1 MAQKRKRRTAN
12 LNNRN
17 ERRYSSTRAGNGQN
31 GGEQKRAQR
40 VSSLTAEAVRATAD
54 RVAENTMAAADI
66 MHEQTEQF
74 VDELCQQSDLM
85 ARHVENV
92 FGRWV
97 KLVTWPMQ
105 MTRQAAAEA
114 EEMREE
120 QRAA

>member
-12 LNNRN
+12 LNKRN
-17 ERRYSSTRAGNGQN
+17 EHRYSSTRYGNGQN
-31 GGEQKRAQR
+31 RADQERAQR
-40 VSSLTAEAVRATAD
+40 VSSITAEAVRATAD

-74 VDELCQQSDLM
+74 VEELCQQSDLM

-97 KLVTWPMQ
+97 KLITWPMQ

>member
-1 MAQKRKRRTAN
+1 MAQKRKRRTRN
-12 LNNRN
+12 LNNGN
-17 ERRYSSTRAGNGQN
+17 ERRYGSTRYGNGQN
-31 GGEQKRAQR
+31 SADQERAQR
-40 VSSLTAEAVRATAD
+40 VSSITAEAVRATAD

-92 FGRWV
+92 FSRWV
-97 KLVTWPMQ
+97 KFVTWPMQ

-114 EEMREE
+114 EEMRAE